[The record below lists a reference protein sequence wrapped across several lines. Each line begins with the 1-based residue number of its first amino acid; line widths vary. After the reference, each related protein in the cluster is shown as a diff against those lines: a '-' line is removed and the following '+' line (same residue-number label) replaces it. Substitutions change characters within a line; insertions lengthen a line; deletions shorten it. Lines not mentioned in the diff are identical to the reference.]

1 MNTISEINILP
12 KDFTFMKYGLEVR
25 LVNEDDSEF
34 ILSLRADPKKT
45 KYMKTL
51 DNNIETQRE
60 WIREYKKRERKG
72 LDYYLIYM
80 NSDYKPIGLN
90 RISHINYIEKIA
102 KASSWIT
109 IDGLVNEAYKMSSIH
124 SEIAFNILNLDKL
137 IFEVHKDNKQLIKA
151 YKNLDHTPF
160 DYESDFIN
168 YSVSK
173 DEFMKAYN
181 TDTAKL
187 LLQKESS

>member
-1 MNTISEINILP
+1 MNILP
-12 KDFTFMKYGLEVR
+12 VDFTFKKYGLKVR

-34 ILSLRADPKKT
+34 ILSLRADPIKT

-72 LDYYLIYM
+72 LDYYLIYLSSS
-80 NSDYKPIGLN
+80 NKPIGLN
-90 RISHINYIEKIA
+90 RISHIDDINKIA

-109 IDGLVNEAYKMSSIH
+109 IDGLVNETYKMSSIH
-124 SEIAFNILNLDKL
+124 SEIAFNLLNLDKL
-137 IFEVHKDNKQLIKA
+137 IFEVHKDNKLLNKA
-151 YKNLDHTPF
+151 YKNLDHTQSEHEP
-160 DYESDFIN
+160 DFIN

-181 TDTAKL
+181 SDTAKL
-187 LLQKESS
+187 LLQRE